1 MKIRFF
7 ILTLTCFLL
16 SCTQQIQGQQ
26 QTAPSNWNEFR
37 IPDICTFAVP
47 PTMELRDKNSMFGQV
62 HDAIKHSPYW
72 EWVCDECD
80 IFNGDYNLTFQPKGI
95 NKMDV
100 SRDDPFATYARILVN
115 FKRVT
120 KDELNEEIL
129 TGLSAQD
136 KKEYSEYAEEIIKKK
151 FNCTD
156 QLTPGYMTGKFEWNP
171 VQFTTIDGVLCL
183 VYDFNRPGRNA
194 QTHVRSYEFYKGDYF
209 IEFILSYNQND
220 AKLYKSDLENFIK
233 YLHFDDIFKQNRYQS
248 HTANKSTTFKS
259 AVHNLQYTYD
269 ATMFKQEKINNAPH
283 MLLKLQPQND
293 DFGGVT
299 LAAFNDLD
307 LTGYNAHHT
316 DVIEYFK
323 EYDNQMKGN
332 QNGGYTTIIE
342 SCAKVTIGNNVQA
355 LRTKAKTTHNAYN
368 ITTYAVI
375 YRFVNGSELQTLNLF
390 LSGEDYARFSELEKT
405 ITKGIS
411 FIK

>member
-1 MKIRFF
+1 MKRLL
-7 ILTLTCFLL
+7 LTFAAFLCL
-16 SCTQQIQGQQ
+16 VSCNGQQQQ
-26 QTAPSNWNEFR
+26 QTAPNNWNEFR
-37 IPDICTFAVP
+37 IPDICIFAVP

-80 IFNGDYNLTFQPKGI
+80 IFNGDYNLAFQPKGI

-120 KDELNEEIL
+120 KDDLNEELL

-136 KKEYSEYAEEIIKKK
+136 KKEYSAYAEEIIKQK

-307 LTGYNAHHT
+307 LTGYSAHHT